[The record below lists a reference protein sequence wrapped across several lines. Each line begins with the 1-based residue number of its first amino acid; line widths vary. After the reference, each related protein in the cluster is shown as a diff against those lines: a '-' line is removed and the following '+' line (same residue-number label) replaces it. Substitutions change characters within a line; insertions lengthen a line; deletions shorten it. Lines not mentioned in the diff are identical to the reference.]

1 MNIRYKQKGIA
12 LKFTGDNFDEFLE
25 EIPNLKSIVEADFSS
40 VEQWIDASKNSDG
53 ILLRNAENIWIL
65 VREGLYFISIEG
77 LDFAVSE
84 ENFKEDFEE
93 IEETV

>member
-1 MNIRYKQKGIA
+1 MNIRYRQKGIA

-40 VEQWIDASKNSDG
+40 VEQWIEASKNSEG

-65 VREGLYFISIEG
+65 VKKGLYFISIEG
-77 LDFAVSE
+77 LDLAVSE

>member
-40 VEQWIDASKNSDG
+40 VEQWIEASKNSEG
-53 ILLRNAENIWIL
+53 ILLRHDEGVWIL
-65 VREGLYFISIEG
+65 VKKGLYFISIEG
-77 LDFAVSE
+77 LDLAVSE

>member
-12 LKFTGDNFDEFLE
+12 LKFTGDNFNEFLE
-25 EIPNLKSIVEADFSS
+25 EIPYLKTRVEADFSS
-40 VEQWIDASKNSDG
+40 VEQWIEQSKNSKA
-53 ILLRNAENIWIL
+53 ILLRHAENVWIL
-65 VREGLYFISIEG
+65 INEGFYFVSIEG
-77 LDFAVSE
+77 LDLAVSE

>member
-1 MNIRYKQKGIA
+1 MNIRYRQKGIA

-40 VEQWIDASKNSDG
+40 VEQWVEVSKNSEG
-53 ILLRNAENIWIL
+53 ILLRHDENIWIL